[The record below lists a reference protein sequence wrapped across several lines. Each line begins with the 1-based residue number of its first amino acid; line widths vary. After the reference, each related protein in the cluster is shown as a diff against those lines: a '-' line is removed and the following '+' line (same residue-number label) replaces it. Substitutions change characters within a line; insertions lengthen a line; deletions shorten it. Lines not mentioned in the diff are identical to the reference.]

1 MVEDFEKMNSL
12 SLKEEIFNKASPA
25 KTSKTLN
32 LQIKFHK
39 NFLIGILAYSYSSGK
54 VNGFNNISTSN
65 NSLSS
70 QKK

>member
-1 MVEDFEKMNSL
+1 MNSL

-25 KTSKTLN
+25 KTSKTLKFTN
-32 LQIKFHK
+32 LFLQI

-65 NSLSS
+65 NSLNS

>member
-1 MVEDFEKMNSL
+1 VVEDFEKMNSL

-25 KTSKTLN
+25 KTSKI
-32 LQIKFHK
+32 IKFLIYF
-39 NFLIGILAYSYSSGK
+39 FLLYFLAYSYSSGK
-54 VNGFNNISTSN
+54 VNGYNNSN